1 MRLRNLGKAVAGA
14 ALGLTL
20 AFTSVTPAL
29 AANINVN
36 NAVDGET
43 YTAYKLFEVTSSGDG
58 AYAYSTDSEN
68 LVNALEGAK
77 LVSFTKAAA
86 SNTWYVDTSETAAN
100 KFDAK
105 GVAEFLNN
113 HKEDFNSYGL
123 TPADDDVAD
132 KSGASLDLSEGYYFV
147 DSTLGSLCAL
157 NTINDKATIDEKNS
171 LPTVTKTV
179 MEDSTGEYGKI
190 ATIDGRVD
198 TINYKLTVN
207 TGTGFAGLGNGVDDD
222 YTITDVLP
230 EGIACDPSSVA
241 INGWNKYDEASQT
254 GDYTVTY
261 TSDSRT
267 LTIILKASK
276 LADLG
281 QSEDVEITY
290 TANANSDIETGV
302 EHNNEV
308 TLTYKGHEF
317 KSDASVKTFDLGTTS
332 TGIPAITKVD
342 GNDQTTTLP
351 GVKFVLSKTENGT
364 TKWASFD
371 NNNYLVEWGNQADA
385 DELTTDDKGN
395 LHAYGLDAGTYILT
409 ETETLPG
416 YNLLNDTITVVI
428 DEDGNE
434 TYKLSS
440 TNDEAKDTIEIVNQ
454 AGTELPSTG
463 GMGTTA
469 LYAVGAVLVVGAGVT
484 LVVRRRA
491 HHEA

>member
-1 MRLRNLGKAVAGA
+1 MRFKNLGKAVAGA

-20 AFTSVTPAL
+20 AFASVTPAL
-29 AANINVN
+29 AATINVN

-58 AYAYSTDSEN
+58 AYAYSTNSEN
-68 LVNALEGAK
+68 LVNALEDAK

-105 GVAEFLNN
+105 RVAEFLNN

-123 TPADDDVAD
+123 TPADDDVAG

-157 NTINDKATIDEKNS
+157 NTINDEATIDEKNS

-179 MEDSTGEYGKI
+179 MEDKTGQYGEI

-198 TINYKLTVN
+198 TINYMLTVN
-207 TGTGFAGLGNGVDDD
+207 TGTGYAGLGNGVDAD

-230 EGIACDPSSVA
+230 EGIACNPSSVS
-241 INGWNKYDEASQT
+241 IKDWIKYDEGSET
-254 GDYTVTY
+254 GDYTVKYDAET
-261 TSDSRT
+261 RT
-267 LTIILKASK
+267 LTITLKASK
-276 LADLG
+276 LAGLG
-281 QSEDVEITY
+281 QNASVEITY
-290 TANANSDIETGV
+290 TAKANSDIKSGIKHE
-302 EHNNEV
+302 NKV
-308 TLTYKGHEF
+308 TLTYKGHMFTDSAFVE
-317 KSDASVKTFDLGTTS
+317 TFDLGTTS
-332 TGIPAITKVD
+332 EGTPAITKVD
-342 GNDQTTTLP
+342 GNNNETKLE
-351 GVKFVLSKTENGT
+351 GVQFVLQNKATGKYATFNEAHYLTGWEDTQQDATPLVTDENGNI
-364 TKWASFD
+364 F
-371 NNNYLVEWGNQADA
+371 
-385 DELTTDDKGN
+385 
-395 LHAYGLDAGTYILT
+395 AYGLDADTYVLT
-409 ETETLPG
+409 ETQTRPG

-428 DEDGNE
+428 DENGNE